1 MRYQVSGIRYQ
12 GSGLGSGFQ
21 VQRLQRIGRWR
32 AATSKQT
39 RNGGWIETL
48 ADKVTVHAPDGE
60 RVVQCESATETAVER
75 LFEQVCLVEVR
86 EYFRDRLT
94 RNVAVDA
101 ERLDPAKHSCAA
113 SMANAHLRARAGE
126 SGPPIVQGTLAAQPL
141 DGRVDFIRIELTFD
155 EPRPQLR
162 FRKLATGEERE
173 AGDVGPVG
181 VVVRHRL
188 ASEPGDLGCAA
199 AGLGG
204 GRHLIA

>member
-1 MRYQVSGIRYQ
+1 MV
-12 GSGLGSGFQ
+12 LGSGFQ
-21 VQRLQRIGRWR
+21 VQRLQRIDRWR

-101 ERLDPAKHSCAA
+101 ERLDPAKHSCPA
-113 SMANAHLRARAGE
+113 SMANAHLRARASRQLHLRRFDAE
-126 SGPPIVQGTLAAQPL
+126 SGRLLEQQLLLALVVHGPGEQPVR
-141 DGRVDFIRIELTFD
+141 RV
-155 EPRPQLR
+155 
-162 FRKLATGEERE
+162 
-173 AGDVGPVG
+173 
-181 VVVRHRL
+181 
-188 ASEPGDLGCAA
+188 
-199 AGLGG
+199 
-204 GRHLIA
+204 